1 MSRVDSDGNAIGS
14 PPLHVHHEH
23 VAYNECLPSWL
34 RARTEFLKTNNFNRL
49 MVAHGDQY
57 GMRQDGGIITNAFKS
72 FPEGYGKRM
81 GPMYTYDS
89 KIGDLR
95 VKGSPEIQWYTEF
108 AYRYTLKKP
117 KKELLHM
124 TRFNLANFF
133 ENIRFHLP
141 EDKATLHW
149 HSFRL
154 PTSGEFVTNWVH
166 HHGAERIIVF
176 KGDPQKF
183 ALGKSYKKK
192 NAWTPLVIDDT
203 DEVAS
208 ELISSAQR
216 AGIDYCEGKV
226 QWELAPYPN
235 VTKSIHLRQFR
246 IDCRPWKF
254 EKGDVAVIV
263 GLYDPRKTP
272 ETNLGQHLAFRGE
285 YVATEDKAPDVDPK
299 LYTDNLAF
307 CGENPEECISS
318 LPFGYKSF
326 VLLLNLGFVVPYTP
340 FRDALGWFALVIIIS
355 LFASGLYFL
364 SSLIW
369 RDVFTKRKD
378 LHLPLKQRDIELP
391 LFDSSTVGSETDLV
405 KSKKIYVV

>member
-1 MSRVDSDGNAIGS
+1 LQMSRVQTGNFFD
-14 PPLHVHHEH
+14 
-23 VAYNECLPSWL
+23 Y
-34 RARTEFLKTNNFNRL
+34 
-49 MVAHGDQY
+49 
-57 GMRQDGGIITNAFKS
+57 FK
-72 FPEGYGKRM
+72 FR
-81 GPMYTYDS
+81 
-89 KIGDLR
+89 
-95 VKGSPEIQWYTEF
+95 
-108 AYRYTLKKP
+108 LKKD
-117 KKELLHM
+117 E
-124 TRFNLANFF
+124 AS
-133 ENIRFHLP
+133 IS
-141 EDKATLHW
+141 W
-149 HSFRL
+149 ISFQM

-183 ALGKSYKKK
+183 ALGKSYRKK

-208 ELISSAQR
+208 ELISSAQS

-226 QWELAPYPN
+226 QWESAPYPN

-254 EKGDVAVIV
+254 EKGDVAAIV

-272 ETNLGQHLAFRGE
+272 ETNLGQHLGLRGE
-285 YVATEDKAPDVDPK
+285 YVPTDDKAADADPT

-318 LPFGYKSF
+318 MPFGYKVF
-326 VLLLNLGFVVPYTP
+326 VLLLNLGFAVPYTP
-340 FRDALGWFALVIIIS
+340 LREALGWFALVIIIS

-369 RDVFTKRKD
+369 RDLFAKRKD

-405 KSKKIYVV
+405 RSKKIYVV